1 MKFTNCINSFFKR
14 LSIATLILFVYCSSD
29 AQEKLPGKAIQV
41 IGGFSKHGSGDYEG
55 IVFGTEYTNYHT
67 KKLSLTYSM
76 RATINDGKET
86 IIVNNTTTG
95 TRTDASIRFTTAGV
109 QLGVNGGL
117 SIIRSQHHE
126 LMLSLGAFG
135 RYQSASNGSDGYS
148 LYYPQATGQPTVL
161 VGYDNKTDQNTY
173 AFGGIG
179 QLHYNYTFK
188 SKFYIGILGAFQ
200 TDTNG
205 DVIPQAALSV
215 GRRL

>member
-1 MKFTNCINSFFKR
+1 MKFTNCVNSIFKS
-14 LSIATLILFVYCSSD
+14 LAIATIVLFVYCNSS
-29 AQEKLPGKAIQV
+29 AQDKLPVNAIQV
-41 IGGFSKHGSGDYEG
+41 MGGYSKHGSGDYEG
-55 IVFGTEYTNYHT
+55 IVFGTEYIHYHT
-67 KKLSLTYSM
+67 KKLSLTYSF
-76 RATINDGKET
+76 RGTINDGKET
-86 IIVNNTTTG
+86 IIINNTTTG
-95 TRTDASIRFTTAGV
+95 IRTDASVRFTTAGV

-148 LYYPQATGQPTVL
+148 LYYPQMTGQPTIL

-188 SKFYIGILGAFQ
+188 SKLYIGILGAFQ

-205 DVIPQAALSV
+205 DVIPQVALSV

>member
-1 MKFTNCINSFFKR
+1 MKLTIGFTSILKKLSFVT
-14 LSIATLILFVYCSSD
+14 IILFVYCNSN
-29 AQEKLPGKAIQV
+29 AQDKLPGKALQV
-41 IGGFSKHGSGDYEG
+41 IGGYSKHGSGDYEG
-55 IVFGTEYTNYHT
+55 IVFGTEYIHYHT
-67 KKLSLTYSM
+67 KKLSLTYSF
-76 RATINDGKET
+76 RGTINDGKET
-86 IIVNNTTTG
+86 IIINNTTTG
-95 TRTDASIRFTTAGV
+95 TRTDASVRFTTAGI

-126 LMLSLGAFG
+126 LMLSVGAFG

-148 LYYPQATGQPTVL
+148 LYYPQMTGQPTIL

-188 SKFYIGILGAFQ
+188 SKFYIGLLGAFQ

>member
-1 MKFTNCINSFFKR
+1 MKFTNSIKPIIKR
-14 LSIATLILFVYCSSD
+14 LLIASIVLSVYFKLN
-29 AQEKLPGKAIQV
+29 AQDKLPGNAIQV

-55 IVFGTEYTNYHT
+55 IVFGTDYIHYHT
-67 KKLSLTYSM
+67 KKLSLTYSF
-76 RATINDGKET
+76 RGTINDGKET

-95 TRTDASIRFTTAGV
+95 TRTDASVRFTTAGV

-126 LMLSLGAFG
+126 LMLSIGAFG
-135 RYQSASNGSDGYS
+135 RYQSASNGSDGYT

-200 TDTNG
+200 NDTNG

>member
-1 MKFTNCINSFFKR
+1 MKLTIGFTSILKKISFVT
-14 LSIATLILFVYCSSD
+14 IIMFVYCNSN
-29 AQEKLPGKAIQV
+29 AQDKLPGKALQV
-41 IGGFSKHGSGDYEG
+41 IGGYSKHGSGDYEG
-55 IVFGTEYTNYHT
+55 IVFGTEYVNYHT
-67 KKLSLTYSM
+67 KKLSLTYSI
-76 RATINDGKET
+76 RGTINDGKET

-95 TRTDASIRFTTAGV
+95 SRTDASIRFTTAGV

-126 LMLSLGAFG
+126 IMLSLGAFG
-135 RYQSASNGSDGYS
+135 RYQSASNGSDGYT

-161 VGYDNKTDQNTY
+161 VGYDNKTAQNTY

-188 SKFYIGILGAFQ
+188 SKLYMGIHGAFQ

-205 DVIPQAALSV
+205 DAIPQAALSV

>member
-1 MKFTNCINSFFKR
+1 MKFTNAVNSLFKR
-14 LSIATLILFVYCSSD
+14 LSIATIILFVYCISK
-29 AQEKLPGKAIQV
+29 AQDKLPDNAIQV
-41 IGGFSKHGSGDYEG
+41 IGGYSKHGSGDFEG
-55 IVFGTEYTNYHT
+55 IVFGTEYIHYHT
-67 KKLSLTYSM
+67 KKLSLIYSF
-76 RATINDGKET
+76 RGTINDGKET

-95 TRTDASIRFTTAGV
+95 TRTDASIRFTTAGI

-117 SIIRSQHHE
+117 SIIRSPHHE
-126 LMLSLGAFG
+126 LMFSLGAFG

-148 LYYPQATGQPTVL
+148 LYYPQTTGQPTVL
-161 VGYDNKTDQNTY
+161 VGYDNKTPQNTY

>member
-1 MKFTNCINSFFKR
+1 MKFTNCVNSVFKS
-14 LSIATLILFVYCSSD
+14 LTIATIASFAYFNSN
-29 AQEKLPGKAIQV
+29 AQDKLPVNAIQV
-41 IGGFSKHGSGDYEG
+41 IGGYSRHGSGDYDG
-55 IVFGTEYTNYHT
+55 IVFGTEYIHYHT
-67 KKLSLTYSM
+67 KKLSLAYSF
-76 RATINDGKET
+76 RGTINDGKTT
-86 IIVNNTTTG
+86 IIVNNTG
-95 TRTDASIRFTTAGV
+95 SSHDASIRFTTAGV

-148 LYYPQATGQPTVL
+148 LYYPPATGQPTVL
-161 VGYDNKTDQNTY
+161 VGYDNKTNQNTY

-188 SKFYIGILGAFQ
+188 SKLFIGILGAFQ

-215 GRRL
+215 GKRL

>member
-1 MKFTNCINSFFKR
+1 MKFTNCVNSVFKS
-14 LSIATLILFVYCSSD
+14 LSIATIILFVYCSSN
-29 AQEKLPGKAIQV
+29 AQDKLPNKAIQV
-41 IGGFSKHGSGDYEG
+41 IGGFSKHGSGDFEG
-55 IVFGTEYTNYHT
+55 IVFGTDYINYHT
-67 KKLSLTYSM
+67 KKLSLTYSF
-76 RATINDGKET
+76 RGTINDGKET
-86 IIVNNTTTG
+86 IIVNDASTG

-117 SIIRSQHHE
+117 SIIRSRHHE

-148 LYYPQATGQPTVL
+148 LYFPQATGQPTVL

-188 SKFYIGILGAFQ
+188 SKLYIGILGAIQ

-205 DVIPQAALSV
+205 DLIPQAALSV